1 MRRRR
6 LYGKK
11 KTNKLHYKDL
21 TCEHPQPALPMSYT
35 SEAPFYYYDASDDE
49 RQNDFELYSEICIM
63 NQEHF
68 FVRGCVEIPVFN
80 EEEFFTWN
88 IWVSLSEENFRRMI
102 DVWESDKREKEPP
115 YFGWFS
121 VSIPSYP
128 ETLNLKT
135 NVHTRSV
142 GTRPL
147 IELEPTDHPLAVE
160 QREGITLERIKDIQK
175 QLTTY

>member
-1 MRRRR
+1 MRRRK

-11 KTNKLHYKDL
+11 KTNKLHFKDL

-68 FVRGCVEIPVFN
+68 FVRGCAEIPVLN

-88 IWVSLSEENFRRMI
+88 I
-102 DVWESDKREKEPP
+102 
-115 YFGWFS
+115 
-121 VSIPSYP
+121 
-128 ETLNLKT
+128 
-135 NVHTRSV
+135 
-142 GTRPL
+142 
-147 IELEPTDHPLAVE
+147 
-160 QREGITLERIKDIQK
+160 
-175 QLTTY
+175 

>member
-21 TCEHPQPALPMSYT
+21 TCEHPPPALPMSYT
-35 SEAPFYYYDASDDE
+35 SEAPFYYYEASEDE
-49 RQNDFELYSEICIM
+49 KQNDFELYSEICIM

-68 FVRGCVEIPVFN
+68 FVRGCVEIPVLN
-80 EEEFFTWN
+80 EEDPFIWN
-88 IWVSLSEENFRRMI
+88 IWVSLSEENFHRMI
-102 DVWESDKREKEPP
+102 NLWESDEREHEPP

-121 VSIPSYP
+121 VSIPGYP

-135 NVHTRSV
+135 NVHTRPV

-147 IELEPTDHPLAVE
+147 IELEPTDHPLAIE

-175 QLTTY
+175 QLATY